1 MSVHDGHRAR
11 LRRQLLEGG
20 LDSFSDVQALEL
32 LLGFVIARK
41 DVNPLAHALLD
52 RFGSLSGVLDAP
64 AGELMKVPGIGENT
78 AVMLSVM
85 PQLMRR
91 YTIGKN
97 KTGTI
102 LNTTTKAGSYL
113 LPFFFGAKD
122 EQVYLLCLDAKCK
135 VLDCRKLFTGSVN
148 TVGVSVRRIVEEAL
162 RRNATS
168 VILAHNHTSGI
179 ALPSREDYGA
189 TEQAARALDAVG
201 VPLLDHIIVAD
212 GDFVSMAD
220 SGLMPK
226 G

>member
-1 MSVHDGHRAR
+1 MAVHDGHRAR
-11 LRRQLLEGG
+11 LRRQFLEGG

-32 LLGFVIARK
+32 LLSFVIARK
-41 DVNPLAHALLD
+41 DVNPLAHELLD
-52 RFGSLSGVLDAP
+52 RFGSLAGVLDAP
-64 AGELMKVPGIGENT
+64 VGELMKVPGVGENT

-91 YTIGKN
+91 YAIGKN
-97 KTGTI
+97 KTGVI

-135 VLDCRKLFTGSVN
+135 VLDCRRLFTGSVN

-179 ALPSREDYGA
+179 ALPSREDEE
-189 TEQAARALDAVG
+189 TTNMVQAALEAVG
-201 VPLLDHIIVAD
+201 IRLADHMVMVED
-212 GDFVSMAD
+212 DFVSMAD
-220 SGLMPK
+220 SGFF
-226 G
+226 GRR

>member
-11 LRRQLLEGG
+11 LRRQLLDGG
-20 LDSFSDVQALEL
+20 LDSFSDVQVLEL

-179 ALPSREDYGA
+179 ALPSREDEE
-189 TEQAARALDAVG
+189 TTNMVQAALEAVG
-201 VPLLDHIIVAD
+201 IRLADHMVMVED
-212 GDFVSMAD
+212 DFVSMAD
-220 SGLMPK
+220 SGFF
-226 G
+226 GRR

>member
-41 DVNPLAHALLD
+41 DVNPLAHALLE

-64 AGELMKVPGIGENT
+64 AGDLMKVPGIGENT

-179 ALPSREDYGA
+179 ALPSREDEE
-189 TEQAARALDAVG
+189 TTNMVQAALEAVG
-201 VPLLDHIIVAD
+201 IRLADHMVMVED
-212 GDFVSMAD
+212 DFVSMAD
-220 SGLMPK
+220 SGFF
-226 G
+226 GRR

>member
-11 LRRQLLEGG
+11 LRRQLLDGG

-179 ALPSREDYGA
+179 ALPSREDEE
-189 TEQAARALDAVG
+189 TTNMVQAALEAVG
-201 VPLLDHIIVAD
+201 IRLADHMVMVED
-212 GDFVSMAD
+212 DFVSMAD
-220 SGLMPK
+220 SGFF
-226 G
+226 GRR

>member
-1 MSVHDGHRAR
+1 MAVHDGHRAR
-11 LRRQLLEGG
+11 LRRQFLEGS

-32 LLGFVIARK
+32 LLSFVIARK
-41 DVNPLAHALLD
+41 DVNPLAHELLD
-52 RFGSLSGVLDAP
+52 RFGSLAGVLDAP
-64 AGELMKVPGIGENT
+64 AGELMKVPGVGENT

-91 YTIGKN
+91 YAIGKN
-97 KTGTI
+97 KTGVI

-135 VLDCRKLFTGSVN
+135 VLDCRRLFTGSVN

-179 ALPSREDYGA
+179 ALPSREDEE
-189 TEQAARALDAVG
+189 TTNMVQAALEAVG
-201 VPLLDHIIVAD
+201 IRLADHMVMVED
-212 GDFVSMAD
+212 DFVSMAD
-220 SGLMPK
+220 SGFF
-226 G
+226 GRR

>member
-11 LRRQLLEGG
+11 LRRQLLDGG

-64 AGELMKVPGIGENT
+64 AGDLMKVPGIGENT

-179 ALPSREDYGA
+179 ALPSREDEE
-189 TEQAARALDAVG
+189 TTNMVQAALEAVG
-201 VPLLDHIIVAD
+201 IRLADHMVMVED
-212 GDFVSMAD
+212 DFVSMAD
-220 SGLMPK
+220 SGFF
-226 G
+226 GRR

>member
-179 ALPSREDYGA
+179 ALPSREDEE
-189 TEQAARALDAVG
+189 TTNMVQAALEAVG
-201 VPLLDHIIVAD
+201 IRLADHMVMVED
-212 GDFVSMAD
+212 DFVSRAD
-220 SGLMPK
+220 SGFF
-226 G
+226 GRR

>member
-11 LRRQLLEGG
+11 LRRQLMEGG
-20 LDSFSDVQALEL
+20 LDSFSDVQVLEL
-32 LLGFVIARK
+32 LLGFAIARK
-41 DVNPLAHALLD
+41 DVNPLAHALLE

-179 ALPSREDYGA
+179 ALPSREDEE
-189 TEQAARALDAVG
+189 TTNMVQAALEAVG
-201 VPLLDHIIVAD
+201 IRLADHMVMVED
-212 GDFVSMAD
+212 DFVSMAD
-220 SGLMPK
+220 SGFF
-226 G
+226 GRR

>member
-162 RRNATS
+162 RRNDTS

-179 ALPSREDYGA
+179 ALPSREDEE
-189 TEQAARALDAVG
+189 TTNMVQAALEAVG
-201 VPLLDHIIVAD
+201 IRLADHMVMVED
-212 GDFVSMAD
+212 DFVSMAD
-220 SGLMPK
+220 SGFF
-226 G
+226 GRR

>member
-11 LRRQLLEGG
+11 LRRQLLDGG

-179 ALPSREDYGA
+179 APPSREDEE
-189 TEQAARALDAVG
+189 TTNMVQAALEAVG
-201 VPLLDHIIVAD
+201 IRLADHMVMVED
-212 GDFVSMAD
+212 DFVSMAD
-220 SGLMPK
+220 SGFF
-226 G
+226 GRR

>member
-1 MSVHDGHRAR
+1 M
-11 LRRQLLEGG
+11 EGG
-20 LDSFSDVQALEL
+20 LDSFSDVQVLEL
-32 LLGFVIARK
+32 LLGFAIARK
-41 DVNPLAHALLD
+41 DVNPLAHALLE

-64 AGELMKVPGIGENT
+64 AGDLMKVPGIGENT

-179 ALPSREDYGA
+179 ALPSREDEE
-189 TEQAARALDAVG
+189 TTNMVQAALEAVG
-201 VPLLDHIIVAD
+201 IRLADHMVMVED
-212 GDFVSMAD
+212 DFVSMAD
-220 SGLMPK
+220 SGFF
-226 G
+226 GRR

>member
-1 MSVHDGHRAR
+1 MAVHDGHRAR
-11 LRRQLLEGG
+11 LRRQFLEGG

-32 LLGFVIARK
+32 LLSFVIARK
-41 DVNPLAHALLD
+41 DVNPLAHELLD
-52 RFGSLSGVLDAP
+52 RFGSLAGVLDAP
-64 AGELMKVPGIGENT
+64 VGELTKVPGVGENT

-91 YTIGKN
+91 YAIGKN
-97 KTGTI
+97 KTGVI

-113 LPFFFGAKD
+113 LPFFFGARD

-135 VLDCRKLFTGSVN
+135 VLDCRRLFTGSVN

-179 ALPSREDYGA
+179 ALPSREDEE
-189 TEQAARALDAVG
+189 TTNMVQAALEAVG
-201 VPLLDHIIVAD
+201 IRLADHMVMVED
-212 GDFVSMAD
+212 DFVSMAD
-220 SGLMPK
+220 SGFF
-226 G
+226 GRR

>member
-11 LRRQLLEGG
+11 LRRQLLDGG

-122 EQVYLLCLDAKCK
+122 EQVFLLCLDAKCK

-179 ALPSREDYGA
+179 ALPSREDEE
-189 TEQAARALDAVG
+189 TTNMVQAALEAVG
-201 VPLLDHIIVAD
+201 IRLADHMVMVED
-212 GDFVSMAD
+212 DFVSMAD
-220 SGLMPK
+220 SGFF
-226 G
+226 GRR

>member
-1 MSVHDGHRAR
+1 MAVHDGHRAR
-11 LRRQLLEGG
+11 LRRQFLEGG

-32 LLGFVIARK
+32 LLSFVIARK
-41 DVNPLAHALLD
+41 DVNPLAHELLD
-52 RFGSLSGVLDAP
+52 RFGSLAGVLDAP
-64 AGELMKVPGIGENT
+64 AGELMKVPGVGENT

-91 YTIGKN
+91 YAIGKN
-97 KTGTI
+97 KTGVI

-135 VLDCRKLFTGSVN
+135 VLDCRRLFTGSVN

-179 ALPSREDYGA
+179 ALPSREDEE
-189 TEQAARALDAVG
+189 TTNMVQAALEAVG
-201 VPLLDHIIVAD
+201 IRLADHMVMVED
-212 GDFVSMAD
+212 DFVSMAD
-220 SGLMPK
+220 SGFF
-226 G
+226 GRR

>member
-1 MSVHDGHRAR
+1 M
-11 LRRQLLEGG
+11 EGG
-20 LDSFSDVQALEL
+20 LDSFSDVQVLEL
-32 LLGFVIARK
+32 LLGFAIARK

-179 ALPSREDYGA
+179 ALPSREDEE
-189 TEQAARALDAVG
+189 TTNMVQAALEAVG
-201 VPLLDHIIVAD
+201 IRLADHMVMVED
-212 GDFVSMAD
+212 DFVSMAD
-220 SGLMPK
+220 SGFF
-226 G
+226 GRR

>member
-179 ALPSREDYGA
+179 ALPSREDEE
-189 TEQAARALDAVG
+189 TTNMVQAALEAVG
-201 VPLLDHIIVAD
+201 IRLADHMVMVED
-212 GDFVSMAD
+212 DFVSMAD
-220 SGLMPK
+220 SGFF
-226 G
+226 GRR

>member
-1 MSVHDGHRAR
+1 MAVHDGHRAR
-11 LRRQLLEGG
+11 LRRQFLEGG

-32 LLGFVIARK
+32 LLSFVIARK
-41 DVNPLAHALLD
+41 DVNPLAHELLD
-52 RFGSLSGVLDAP
+52 RFGSLAGVLDAP
-64 AGELMKVPGIGENT
+64 VGELMKVPGVGENT

-91 YTIGKN
+91 YAIGKN
-97 KTGTI
+97 KTGVI

-135 VLDCRKLFTGSVN
+135 VLDCRRLFTGSVN

-179 ALPSREDYGA
+179 ALPSREDEE
-189 TEQAARALDAVG
+189 TTNMVQAALEAVG
-201 VPLLDHIIVAD
+201 IRLADHMVMVED
-212 GDFVSMAD
+212 DFVSMAD
-220 SGLMPK
+220 SGFFGRL
-226 G
+226 

>member
-11 LRRQLLEGG
+11 LRRQLLESG
-20 LDSFSDVQALEL
+20 LYSFSDVQVLEL

-41 DVNPLAHALLD
+41 DVNPLAHALLE

-64 AGELMKVPGIGENT
+64 AGDLMKVPGIGENT

-179 ALPSREDYGA
+179 ALPSREDEE
-189 TEQAARALDAVG
+189 TTNMVQAALEAVG
-201 VPLLDHIIVAD
+201 IRLADHMVMVED
-212 GDFVSMAD
+212 DFVSMAD
-220 SGLMPK
+220 SGFF
-226 G
+226 GRR

>member
-11 LRRQLLEGG
+11 LRRQLMEGG
-20 LDSFSDVQALEL
+20 LDSFSDVQVLEL
-32 LLGFVIARK
+32 LLGFAIARK

-179 ALPSREDYGA
+179 ALPSREDEE
-189 TEQAARALDAVG
+189 TTNMVQAAPEAVG
-201 VPLLDHIIVAD
+201 IRLADHMVMVED
-212 GDFVSMAD
+212 DFGSMAD
-220 SGLMPK
+220 RGFF
-226 G
+226 GRR

>member
-1 MSVHDGHRAR
+1 MHDGHRAR
-11 LRRQLLEGG
+11 LRRQLLDGG

-41 DVNPLAHALLD
+41 DVNPLAHALLE

-64 AGELMKVPGIGENT
+64 AGDLMKVPGIGENT

-179 ALPSREDYGA
+179 ALPSREDEE
-189 TEQAARALDAVG
+189 TTNMVQAALEAVG
-201 VPLLDHIIVAD
+201 IRLVDHMVMVED
-212 GDFVSMAD
+212 DFVSMAD
-220 SGLMPK
+220 SGFF
-226 G
+226 GRR

>member
-11 LRRQLLEGG
+11 LRRQLLDGG

-41 DVNPLAHALLD
+41 DVNPLAHALLE

-64 AGELMKVPGIGENT
+64 AGDLMKVPGIGENT

-179 ALPSREDYGA
+179 ALPSREDEE
-189 TEQAARALDAVG
+189 TTNMVQAALEAVG
-201 VPLLDHIIVAD
+201 IRLADHMVMVED
-212 GDFVSMAD
+212 DFVSMAD
-220 SGLMPK
+220 SGFF
-226 G
+226 GRR

>member
-11 LRRQLLEGG
+11 LRRQLMEGG
-20 LDSFSDVQALEL
+20 LDSFSDVQVLEL
-32 LLGFVIARK
+32 LLGFAIARK

-179 ALPSREDYGA
+179 ALPSREDEE
-189 TEQAARALDAVG
+189 TTNMVQAALEAVG
-201 VPLLDHIIVAD
+201 IRLADHMVMVED
-212 GDFVSMAD
+212 DFVSMAD
-220 SGLMPK
+220 SGFF
-226 G
+226 GRR

>member
-1 MSVHDGHRAR
+1 M
-11 LRRQLLEGG
+11 EGG
-20 LDSFSDVQALEL
+20 LDSFSDVQVLEL
-32 LLGFVIARK
+32 LLGFAIARK

-179 ALPSREDYGA
+179 ALPSREDEE
-189 TEQAARALDAVG
+189 TTNMVQAALEAVG
-201 VPLLDHIIVAD
+201 IRLADHMVMVED
-212 GDFVSMAD
+212 DFVSIAD
-220 SGLMPK
+220 SGFF
-226 G
+226 GRR

>member
-11 LRRQLLEGG
+11 LRRQLMEGG
-20 LDSFSDVQALEL
+20 LDSFSDVQVLEL
-32 LLGFVIARK
+32 LLGFAIARK
-41 DVNPLAHALLD
+41 DVNPLAHALLE

-64 AGELMKVPGIGENT
+64 AGDLMKVPGIGENT

-179 ALPSREDYGA
+179 ALPSREDEE
-189 TEQAARALDAVG
+189 TTNMVQAALEAVG
-201 VPLLDHIIVAD
+201 IRLADHMVMVED
-212 GDFVSMAD
+212 DFVSMAD
-220 SGLMPK
+220 SGFF
-226 G
+226 GRR